1 MKSKAEEY
9 RMHAASCVRLAART
23 NDPAGKANLVA
34 MAGSWLRLSE
44 LAEQNSKTD
53 IVYRTPPS
61 TTGAQPEQQQQE
73 AQPKRIRT
81 HRS

>member
-1 MKSKAEEY
+1 MKSRSEEY
-9 RMHAASCVRLAART
+9 RMHAASCIRLAART

-34 MAGSWLRLSE
+34 MADRWLRLIE

-61 TTGAQPEQQQQE
+61 TAEPEPKQQQQE
-73 AQPKRIRT
+73 AQPRRIRT
-81 HRS
+81 NRV